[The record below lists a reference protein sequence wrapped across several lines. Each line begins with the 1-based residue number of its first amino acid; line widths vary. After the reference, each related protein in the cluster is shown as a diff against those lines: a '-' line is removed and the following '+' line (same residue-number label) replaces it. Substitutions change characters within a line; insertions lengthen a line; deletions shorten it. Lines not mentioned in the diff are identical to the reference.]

1 MGFGWLVWVVPAR
14 VRMTNRPGLGWR
26 HGPWGVVFGA
36 VVVGAPGAEVPRR
49 GGSAP
54 GVGEGVVEVGLV
66 GGAAAPGRDA
76 APVADPD
83 PAVELGA
90 GTPPGPVLG
99 SGVSVGWCAGAPEV
113 GEPLLQLAQQWR
125 PVGVIVRVE
134 GGEERRRDLEFDDR
148 RRASPR
154 PRGSGRGGRVVGG
167 SAAGE
172 QDVLEAAV
180 GVGEHDAPFAVAVAQ
195 GE

>member
-1 MGFGWLVWVVPAR
+1 M
-14 VRMTNRPGLGWR
+14 
-26 HGPWGVVFGA
+26 
-36 VVVGAPGAEVPRR
+36 
-49 GGSAP
+49 
-54 GVGEGVVEVGLV
+54 
-66 GGAAAPGRDA
+66 
-76 APVADPD
+76 PVADPD

-99 SGVSVGWCAGAPEV
+99 SGVLVRRCAGAPEV
-113 GEPLLQLAQQWR
+113 GEPQLQLAQQWR

-134 GGEERRRDLEFDDR
+134 GGQQRRRDLEFDDR

-154 PRGSGRGGRVVGG
+154 PVPAAGAGWSVG

-172 QDVLEAAV
+172 QDVLEAALV
-180 GVGEHDAPFAVAVAQ
+180 VGEHDAPFAVAVAQ

>member
-1 MGFGWLVWVVPAR
+1 M
-14 VRMTNRPGLGWR
+14 
-26 HGPWGVVFGA
+26 
-36 VVVGAPGAEVPRR
+36 
-49 GGSAP
+49 
-54 GVGEGVVEVGLV
+54 GEGVVEVGVV

-83 PAVELGA
+83 PAVEFGA

-99 SGVSVGWCAGAPEV
+99 SGVPVGWCAGAPEV
-113 GEPLLQLAQQWR
+113 GEPQLQLAQEWC

-134 GGEERRRDLEFDDR
+134 GGQDRRRDLEFDDR
-148 RRASPR
+148 RGAFPR
-154 PRGSGRGGRVVGG
+154 PPWVRPAGAGWSVG

-172 QDVLEAAV
+172 QDVLQAALV
-180 GVGEHDAPFAVAVAQ
+180 VGEHDAPFAVAVAQ